1 LMAFKAAAKF
11 ENISDPRIFASA
23 LDHLRQNDR
32 RLARVIDKHGVMDF
46 KTSGEIFESLVESI
60 IGQQVSGYAAN
71 AIISRVRAL
80 YATGQLEPEAIY
92 RTHPKTLQKAGLS
105 PQKLRYLKDLSRRIV
120 KKEIEIESLKELSDD
135 ELLNALDPV
144 LGIGPWT
151 VQMLLIF
158 TLGRANVLPV
168 DDLGIRKSIQDI
180 YALKELPS
188 AEQIRAIAKNWQ
200 PYCSVASLYLWKNKD
215 AVQPISAE
223 RRGNTKKK
231 FPPHVHTSKIKTKRP
246 KPS

>member
-1 LMAFKAAAKF
+1 MALESPAKF
-11 ENISDPRIFASA
+11 ENISDPRVFSSA
-23 LDHLRQNDR
+23 LDHLRKNDPK
-32 RLARVIDKHGVMDF
+32 LARIIDKHGVMDF

-80 YATGQLEPEAIY
+80 YTTGELEPEAIY
-92 RTHPKTLQKAGLS
+92 HTHPKTLQKAGLS

-120 KKEIEIESLKELSDD
+120 KKELEIEALKELGDD
-135 ELLNALDPV
+135 ELIEALDPV

-168 DDLGIRKSIQDI
+168 DDLGIRKSIQSI
-180 YALKELPS
+180 YALRELPS

-215 AVQPISAE
+215 AVQPISE
-223 RRGNTKKK
+223 VRKSDTRKK
-231 FPPHVHTSKIKTKRP
+231 FPPHVHTSKIKTRKP